1 MTDPTG
7 SRSANQP
14 HADDPEQVPASQ
26 PDADGTS
33 GSTDEPDDPTA
44 GNSAPAGDLGE
55 TDRPPVGAPEGTVP
69 EAPAMPGTS
78 ESAEPVQGTHT
89 PDVGPGGEQI
99 DTDSHPMPGRTDGA
113 R

>member
-7 SRSANQP
+7 SRSANQT
-14 HADDPEQVPASQ
+14 HADDTDEVPPGQ

-44 GNSAPAGDLGE
+44 GAGGVAE
-55 TDRPPVGAPEGTVP
+55 TDRPQVGAPEGTLP
-69 EAPAMPGTS
+69 EAPAMPGTT
-78 ESAEPVQGTHT
+78 EAATPVQGTHT
-89 PDVGPGGEQI
+89 PDVGPGGEQL
-99 DTDSHPMPGRTDGA
+99 DTDSHPVPGRTDGS